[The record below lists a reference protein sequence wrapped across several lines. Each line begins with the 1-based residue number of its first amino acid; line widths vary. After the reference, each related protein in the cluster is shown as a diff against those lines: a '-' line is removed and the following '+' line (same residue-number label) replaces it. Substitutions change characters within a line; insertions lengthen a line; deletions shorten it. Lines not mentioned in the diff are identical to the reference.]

1 MNTKAQITTADEA
14 LTLAAY
20 AVRKAKTDP
29 GNRNNWLKN
38 AAAHIADAT
47 KAIKAASPAPAKK
60 APAKKA
66 PAKKATR

>member
-29 GNRNNWLKN
+29 GNRENWLKN
-38 AAAHIADAT
+38 ATAHTADAT